1 MRVLITGGTGFI
13 GRQLVKALLTRGDS
27 VGVLSR
33 RPESAKLDSRVQLYS
48 ELPQVQGHVDAVVNL
63 AGAPIADRRW
73 SEKRKALLM
82 ESRITLT
89 EQLVEWMRGAVQP
102 PAVLI
107 SGSAIGYYGSQGDRE
122 LDEKAATK
130 GGFAHDLCALWEAQA
145 MKAAEFGV
153 RVCCIRTGVVL
164 GPGGGALAKMLPAFR
179 LGLGGAMGTGRQWMA
194 WIHRDD
200 EVAAI
205 LHLLDHNTL
214 SGAFNLT
221 APSPVTNEEFSK
233 TLASVLN
240 RPAFFRVPAVV
251 LELMMGEA
259 SELVLKG
266 QRVVPTRLLESG
278 FRFRYTS
285 LKEAL
290 TQVVKGSP

>member
-33 RPESAKLDSRVQLYS
+33 RPESAQLDSRVQLYS